1 MREKARKED
10 SLKIKGKEK
19 ESRIWKKKSVAN
31 CICEYF
37 AIIPDTVLNKMRR
50 H

>member
-1 MREKARKED
+1 MRKKAGKED
-10 SLKIKGKEK
+10 SLKMKGKEK
-19 ESRIWKKKSVAN
+19 ESSIWKKKSVAN
-31 CICEYF
+31 SMYEYF